1 MDLAASEII
10 NNLKQVRI
18 SEEIEDIRTKMM
30 EYEKN
35 KDAGGKIK
43 DDIVSKYDELYQ
55 RLVELEKEKMNLK
68 II

>member
-1 MDLAASEII
+1 
-10 NNLKQVRI
+10 
-18 SEEIEDIRTKMM
+18 MM

-43 DDIVSKYDELYQ
+43 DDIVIKYDELYQ